1 MGIWWDIEPGR
12 VIFVSPKWGC
22 CHRQFFNGN
31 QWIQNSFSTI
41 PLTNSIFWGVPKKM
55 PKFLSRMLLQ
65 WWFSTSTVNS
75 RFQTFL
81 FRGCFCWSP
90 LENGHGA
97 QWNRRKKR
105 GDMPSSFGNTLSF
118 HVISSYGGFRSHRG
132 TPKSS
137 ILIGFQI
144 FHEINHPASLGYAHG
159 SGNLYIC
166 SHMATQRA
174 TQRHNWLRMYMCMQ
188 YIYIQ
193 YKYMQYILHLQLSFD
208 NFPASILQHFLQ
220 ASQRF
225 VSKVPVPTATDCYA
239 HRPLWVQCSWNNLVS
254 RMPAGSAIN

>member
-188 YIYIQ
+188 YIYI
-193 YKYMQYILHLQLSFD
+193 YTI
-208 NFPASILQHFLQ
+208 
-220 ASQRF
+220 
-225 VSKVPVPTATDCYA
+225 
-239 HRPLWVQCSWNNLVS
+239 
-254 RMPAGSAIN
+254 